1 MPGMTRTGNARDD
14 EEREYPD
21 DEEREYPDDENG
33 GMLSIA
39 RPGNTR
45 DDKPG
50 PVWYTVGR
58 GREPRHRRGE
68 ERT

>member
-1 MPGMTRTGNARDD
+1 MPGMTRTGDARDD
-14 EEREYPD
+14 KEREYPD
-21 DEEREYPDDENG
+21 DEDR

-58 GREPRHRRGE
+58 GRKLRHRRGE

>member
-1 MPGMTRTGNARDD
+1 MPGMTRTGDARDD
-14 EEREYPD
+14 EER
-21 DEEREYPDDENG
+21 

>member
-1 MPGMTRTGNARDD
+1 MPGMTRTEDARDD

-21 DEEREYPDDENG
+21 DEDG

-39 RPGNTR
+39 RPGNAR

-50 PVWYTVGR
+50 LVWYTVGR
-58 GREPRHRRGE
+58 GREPRYRRGE